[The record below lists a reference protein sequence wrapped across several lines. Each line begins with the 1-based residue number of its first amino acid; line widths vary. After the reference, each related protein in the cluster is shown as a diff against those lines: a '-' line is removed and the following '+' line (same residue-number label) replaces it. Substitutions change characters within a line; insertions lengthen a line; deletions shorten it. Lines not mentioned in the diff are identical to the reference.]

1 MAKRKQKQN
10 IDITADEPVQAPAAE
25 PVAAGQPEPSVEKAV
40 PELTVRIF
48 PVRNPKSK
56 LRATANINIAGAF
69 AVQGFRIF
77 DSKNGLFVKEPERQY
92 VKDGTQLSQS
102 VFFPITR
109 EAREKLYGQ
118 ILHSYEMVM
127 DQQQAQGQ
135 EVDIPFLTDEDAPP
149 APEEISPDDDLPFG
163 VMQM

>member
-1 MAKRKQKQN
+1 MAKRKTKQDM
-10 IDITADEPVQAPAAE
+10 DIAVDEAVQPPAAE
-25 PVAAGQPEPSVEKAV
+25 PVSAGQPEPPMEKAI
-40 PELTVRIF
+40 PELTVRVF
-48 PVRNPKSK
+48 PVKNARSK
-56 LRATANINIAGAF
+56 LQATANVNIAGAF

-102 VFFPITR
+102 VFVPITR
-109 EAREKLYGQ
+109 EAQEKLYGQ